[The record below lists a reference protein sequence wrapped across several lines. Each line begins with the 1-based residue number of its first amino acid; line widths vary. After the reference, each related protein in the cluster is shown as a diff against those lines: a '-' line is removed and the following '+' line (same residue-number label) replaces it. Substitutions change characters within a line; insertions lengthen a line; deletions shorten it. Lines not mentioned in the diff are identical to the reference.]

1 MNERHD
7 PDLLPGQSSST
18 PWVQRL
24 LIAALGVGLAIAAVF
39 FLAFALIAG
48 AIVATVI
55 GIRLWWVMRKLRA
68 QTKNTG
74 ALEGEYTVIERAG
87 TAERL
92 ESREQR

>member
-7 PDLLPGQSSST
+7 PHLLPDQRPRM
-18 PWVQRL
+18 PWAQRL
-24 LIAALGVGLAIAAVF
+24 LIAALGMGLVIAGFF
-39 FLAFALIAG
+39 FLVFALLAG
-48 AIVATVI
+48 ALLATVI

-68 QTKNTG
+68 EARNTV

-92 ESREQR
+92 ER